1 MGWDDAPQH
10 ICRGGDIRGL
20 AFCCP
25 PIKMCPTH
33 KAIIEAGLSHEEY
46 VRIKTDFARKTK
58 LGEGQGTC
66 FGSLV
71 WCCKVTKFCPNREVA
86 MARVNI
92 TNDEYMELKKQL
104 AYEITKKKMNALEK
118 KEHILTVNALSAAF
132 GISSSEVEE
141 ILEQANG
148 DVKKAMKIL
157 KIKHLES

>member
-25 PIKMCPTH
+25 PIKRCPTH
-33 KAIIEAGLSHEEY
+33 KAIREAGLTHEEY
-46 VRIKTDFARKTK
+46 IKIKMNFARKTK
-58 LGEGQGTC
+58 LGEGEGTC

-71 WCCKVTKFCPNREVA
+71 WCCKVTKPCPYRDAA
-86 MARVNI
+86 MARANL
-92 TNDEYMELKKQL
+92 TPEEYMELKKQL
-104 AYEITKKKMNALEK
+104 AFEITKKKRPKLEK
-118 KEHILTVNALSAAF
+118 KERLMTINALSAAF

-141 ILEQANG
+141 VLEQTNG

-157 KIKHLES
+157 KIKQLES